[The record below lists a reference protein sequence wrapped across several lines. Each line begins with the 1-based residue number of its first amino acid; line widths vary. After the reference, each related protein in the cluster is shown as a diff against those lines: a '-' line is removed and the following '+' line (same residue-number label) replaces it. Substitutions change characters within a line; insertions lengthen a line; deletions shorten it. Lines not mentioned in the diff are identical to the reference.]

1 MNEKELKLTDLDYAI
16 GSHHLQM
23 MKAALPYMEI
33 AQQRTLSLFI
43 KWNELMRTMEFF
55 EENGNGMMSVC
66 SLDESHVSPV
76 DMLLAIKPYG
86 NQREQ
91 EIIDI
96 MTKLLMN
103 RSNKAP
109 GNGGPS
115 IDQLL
120 SILPPDQQTRFE
132 SLRLV
137 MQTLGQMQKG
147 GTSCTIHGKM
157 TRGLR
162 QWTRKSLLFLCLLP
176 KAWNR
181 RRTNIKWPFSYPFRN
196 VRPKNILHFHRKKPN
211 SCLRF

>member
-43 KWNELMRTMEFF
+43 KWNELMRT
-55 EENGNGMMSVC
+55 
-66 SLDESHVSPV
+66 
-76 DMLLAIKPYG
+76 LAIKPYG

-137 MQTLGQMQKG
+137 MQTLGQM
-147 GTSCTIHGKM
+147 
-157 TRGLR
+157 
-162 QWTRKSLLFLCLLP
+162 
-176 KAWNR
+176 
-181 RRTNIKWPFSYPFRN
+181 
-196 VRPKNILHFHRKKPN
+196 
-211 SCLRF
+211 